1 MHRLFFSDFHKVGG
15 FTIFDVCLKHDSPEV
30 RSLCLELIA
39 TLVQNNPYCQSAV
52 LESQLLPAMLNI
64 LDNDTSSAVK
74 TKALYAI
81 SCKYYRHAREPL
93 YSNSAVIAWCSQST
107 SAQNILFWFTVI
119 HSMSQ
124 YFTAINFYDVFF
136 IWNYRLGIVVHSGP
150 IRAFK
155 F

>member
-1 MHRLFFSDFHKVGG
+1 MLRIFSSDFHKVGG
-15 FTIFDVCLKHDSPEV
+15 FTIFGVCLKHESPEI

-81 SCKYYRHAREPL
+81 SCKYH
-93 YSNSAVIAWCSQST
+93 
-107 SAQNILFWFTVI
+107 
-119 HSMSQ
+119 
-124 YFTAINFYDVFF
+124 
-136 IWNYRLGIVVHSGP
+136 RL
-150 IRAFK
+150 R
-155 F
+155 